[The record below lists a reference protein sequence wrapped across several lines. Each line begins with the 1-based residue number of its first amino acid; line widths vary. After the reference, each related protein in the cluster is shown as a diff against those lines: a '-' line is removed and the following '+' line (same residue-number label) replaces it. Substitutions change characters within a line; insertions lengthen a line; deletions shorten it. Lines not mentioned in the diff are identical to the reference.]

1 MAWEGWRWLLKTVT
15 AERGLRRR
23 VFEKRWWLSSRAQL
37 GVERT
42 CEMYGCCMELED
54 VVVLGGITIEG
65 FMHLKG

>member
-1 MAWEGWRWLLKTVT
+1 
-15 AERGLRRR
+15 